1 MAPRRESTLAELVQ
15 TIFTGLSPS
24 KLPPEAESSSQPFRV
39 INSRDF
45 DHGIIASPESLE
57 EMELH
62 GTRQAHRYRIQE
74 GDILIATR
82 GAFKVARI
90 GPEHAGCLAGPN
102 LIVVRPGHLID
113 SWLLYAFF
121 THPVTQSEIRKQS
134 VGTTVAAISS
144 AIISRLTIAVPEREM
159 QQKVGRLIETAHRQF
174 VLGREIADVR
184 WKLAQEIAG
193 KEFLS

>member
-1 MAPRRESTLAELVQ
+1 MEHHSESTVGELVQ

-24 KLPPEAESSSQPFRV
+24 KLPPSGEPSSPLFRV

-45 DHGIIASPESLE
+45 EHGVIAAPESLE
-57 EMELH
+57 EIELPGPTH
-62 GTRQAHRYRIQE
+62 SQRYRVEE
-74 GDILIATR
+74 GDIVIAAR
-82 GAFKVARI
+82 GAFKVARV
-90 GPEHAGCLAGPN
+90 GPEYQGYLAGPN
-102 LIVVRPGHLID
+102 LIVVRPSQLIN

-134 VGTTVAAISS
+134 VGTTVAAISG
-144 AIISRLTIAVPEREM
+144 ATISRLRIAIPKLEM
-159 QQKVGRLIETAHRQF
+159 QQKIGRLIETAHMQF

-184 WKLAQEIAG
+184 WKLAQEIVG